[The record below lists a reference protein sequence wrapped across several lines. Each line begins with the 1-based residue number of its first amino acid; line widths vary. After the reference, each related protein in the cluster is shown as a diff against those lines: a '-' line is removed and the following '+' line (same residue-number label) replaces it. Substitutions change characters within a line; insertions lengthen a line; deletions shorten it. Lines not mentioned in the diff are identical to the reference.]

1 MKLKCLHCENKFDG
15 NISYDELGWHSVCPE
30 CGCSFDVDVPDGKI
44 LMVFIGRNIDFGNID
59 FTKFEDNHMKN
70 EIYSYRAYNSV
81 RSFMN
86 RWRKMAEKPDSMWY
100 WVIDGTNG
108 EYITTGACSID
119 GDKEIFKDYFGRLS

>member
-44 LMVFIGRNIDFGNID
+44 IMAFIGRNIDFGNID
-59 FTKFEDNHMKN
+59 FTKFEDDHTKN

-81 RSFMN
+81 KSFMN

-119 GDKEIFKDYFGRLS
+119 GDKEIFKGYFGRLS